1 MAADEHPPKTREI
14 GVGESWVL
22 SEHQVRRGHAHHRRD
37 ATAFDE
43 VEYSFG
49 FERRFEHDRCPLPP
63 GEKGLHVPAADVK
76 LRQHLQDDVVA
87 AHRRG
92 EVETDVRP
100 EAVRVCQHHAFW
112 CARRS
117 RRRDNEQSVVVV
129 DVR

>member
-1 MAADEHPPKTREI
+1 
-14 GVGESWVL
+14 VL

-49 FERRFEHDRCPLPP
+49 FERRFEHDRCPFHRRE
-63 GEKGLHVPAADVK
+63 GVARSSRDVK

-117 RRRDNEQSVVVV
+117 RRRDDEQSVVVV